1 MVELPRPLP
10 SDVDSLRELVED
22 LKRDIVV
29 FRGRIEQMERLVEQV
44 EALLEREQRRSGV
57 AG

>member
-10 SDVDSLRELVED
+10 SDIDSLRELVED

-29 FRGRIEQMERLVEQV
+29 FRGRIEQMERLVKQV
-44 EALLEREQRRSGV
+44 EALLGGEQRRSGV

>member
-10 SDVDSLRELVED
+10 SDIDSLRELVED

-29 FRGRIEQMERLVEQV
+29 FRGRIEQMERLVKQV
-44 EALLEREQRRSGV
+44 EALLEGEQRRSGV